1 LKPTLNELGKLA
13 KDKHIENK
21 SISISLKEDSKNLDY
36 VMQDLHDAEFK
47 KTDCLK

>member
-36 VMQDLHDAEFK
+36 VQDLHDAEFK
-47 KTDCLK
+47 N

>member
-21 SISISLKEDSKNLDY
+21 SISIKKKTQKNLR
-36 VMQDLHDAEFK
+36 DARFA
-47 KTDCLK
+47 

>member
-21 SISISLKEDSKNLDY
+21 SISISK
-36 VMQDLHDAEFK
+36 K
-47 KTDCLK
+47 KTQKFRLRDARFA